1 MKKNRIKK
9 WFEKHMREVFLAPS
23 LIFIFMM
30 IVAPLIYNF
39 SLSFTDWTMS
49 VNKPPQFIGLANYL
63 EVFQEERFINAVWR
77 TIVFAVIAIALETVI
92 GVALAVLIN
101 RKFHGRRV
109 VQALMLLPVVAT
121 PVALGMAWKLILEP
135 SIGFANVVMQ
145 FLGFEARKFIA
156 TTSFE
161 SLFVLIL
168 IDVWEW
174 TPLIMLMVYA
184 GLNTIPQDPYES
196 ALIDGASRWQ
206 TFTKITLPLASSS
219 ILVAVLMRLI
229 DVVKTFDIIYATT
242 QGGPNFATENIN
254 IYAYLNMFS
263 YYDFGK
269 AAAISVL
276 FFIVVMAI
284 GCGFL
289 KVKSKLEVDY

>member
-1 MKKNRIKK
+1 MSRWFQKNMK
-9 WFEKHMREVFLAPS
+9 FVFLAPS
-23 LIFIFMM
+23 IIFILLM
-30 IVAPLIYNF
+30 IIAPLVYNF
-39 SLSFTDWTMS
+39 SLSFTDWTMA
-49 VNKPPQFIGLANYL
+49 VNKAPNFIGLNNYIK
-63 EVFQEERFINAVWR
+63 VFKEPRFINSVGR
-77 TIVFAVIAIALETVI
+77 TLIFSVIAIALEAI
-92 GVALAVLIN
+92 LGIALAVLIN
-101 RKFHGRRV
+101 RKFHGRRI

-135 SIGFANVVMQ
+135 SIGFANVVVTA
-145 FLGFEARKFIA
+145 LGFEARKFLA

-161 SLFVLIL
+161 SMLVLIL

-196 ALIDGASRWQ
+196 ALIDGANRWQ
-206 TFTKITLPLASSS
+206 TFTQITLPLASSS
-219 ILVAVLMRLI
+219 ILIAILMRLI

-254 IYAYLNMFS
+254 IYAYLNMFG
-263 YYDFGK
+263 YYEFGK

-284 GCGFL
+284 GGGFL
-289 KVKSKLEVDY
+289 KVKEKLEVEY

>member
-1 MKKNRIKK
+1 MSRWFQRNMK
-9 WFEKHMREVFLAPS
+9 FVFLAPS
-23 LIFIFMM
+23 IIFILTM
-30 IVAPLIYNF
+30 IIAPLVYNF
-39 SLSFTDWTMS
+39 SLSFTDWTMA
-49 VNKPPQFIGLANYL
+49 VNKAPKFIGLANYI
-63 EVFQEERFINAVWR
+63 EVFKEPRFINSVGR
-77 TIVFAVIAIALETVI
+77 TLIFSVIAIALEALLGI
-92 GVALAVLIN
+92 ALAVLIN
-101 RKFHGRRV
+101 RKFHGRRI

-135 SIGFANVVMQ
+135 SIGFANVVVTA
-145 FLGFEARKFIA
+145 LGFEARKFLA

-161 SLFVLIL
+161 SMLVLIL

-196 ALIDGASRWQ
+196 ALIDGANRWQ
-206 TFTKITLPLASSS
+206 TFTQITLPLASSS
-219 ILVAVLMRLI
+219 ILIAILMRLI

-254 IYAYLNMFS
+254 IYAYLNMFG
-263 YYDFGK
+263 YYEFGK

-284 GCGFL
+284 GGGFL
-289 KVKSKLEVDY
+289 KVKEKLEVEY

>member
-1 MKKNRIKK
+1 MNRWFQKNMK
-9 WFEKHMREVFLAPS
+9 FVFLAPS
-23 LIFIFMM
+23 IIFIVAM
-30 IVAPLIYNF
+30 IIAPLVYNF
-39 SLSFTDWTMS
+39 SLSFTDWTMA
-49 VNKPPQFIGLANYL
+49 VNKAPKFIGLANYL
-63 EVFQEERFINAVWR
+63 EVFKEPRFINSVGR
-77 TIVFAVIAIALETVI
+77 TLIFSVIAIALEALLGI
-92 GVALAVLIN
+92 ALAVLIN
-101 RKFHGRRV
+101 RKFHGRRI

-135 SIGFANVVMQ
+135 SIGFANVVVTA
-145 FLGFEARKFIA
+145 LGFEARKFLA

-161 SLFVLIL
+161 SMLVLIL

-196 ALIDGASRWQ
+196 ALIDGANKWQ
-206 TFTKITLPLASSS
+206 TFTQITLPLASSS
-219 ILVAVLMRLI
+219 ILVAILMRLI

-254 IYAYLNMFS
+254 IYAYLNMFG
-263 YYDFGK
+263 YYEFGK

-284 GCGFL
+284 GGGFL
-289 KVKSKLEVDY
+289 KVKEKLEVEY

>member
-1 MKKNRIKK
+1 MSK
-9 WFEKHMREVFLAPS
+9 WLDRHLKGIYVTPS
-23 LIFIFMM
+23 LIFIILM
-30 IVAPLIYNF
+30 IIAPLAYNF
-39 SLSFTDWTMS
+39 AMSFTDWQMS
-49 VNKPPQFIGLANYL
+49 AVKAPQFVGLKNYID
-63 EVFQEERFINAVWR
+63 VFKDERFRMSVWR
-77 TIVFAVIAIALETVI
+77 TIVFSGIAITLEGI
-92 GVALAVLIN
+92 LGVALAVLIN
-101 RKFHGRRV
+101 RKFYGRRI

-121 PVALGMAWKLILEP
+121 PVALGMVWRQMLEP
-135 SIGFANVVMQ
+135 SIGIANVLLTKLGMEPRL
-145 FLGFEARKFIA
+145 FLS
-156 TTSFE
+156 TSSFE
-161 SLFVLIL
+161 SMFWLIM

-174 TPLIMLMVYA
+174 TPMVMLMVYG
-184 GLNTIPQDPYES
+184 GLMTIPQDPYES
-196 ALIDGASRWQ
+196 ALIDGATKWQ

-284 GCGFL
+284 GGGFL
-289 KVKSKLEVDY
+289 KVKSKLEVEY

>member
-1 MKKNRIKK
+1 MNRWLQKNMK
-9 WFEKHMREVFLAPS
+9 FVFLAPS
-23 LIFIFMM
+23 IIFIVAM
-30 IVAPLIYNF
+30 IIAPLVYNF
-39 SLSFTDWTMS
+39 ALSFTDWTMA
-49 VNKPPQFIGLANYL
+49 VNKAPNFIGLKNYI
-63 EVFQEERFINAVWR
+63 EVFQEPRFISSVGR
-77 TIVFAVIAIALETVI
+77 TLIFSLIAIALESVLGI
-92 GVALAVLIN
+92 ALAVLIN
-101 RKFHGRRV
+101 RKFHGRRI

-135 SIGFANVVMQ
+135 SIGFANVVVTA
-145 FLGFEARKFIA
+145 LGFEARKFLA

-161 SLFVLIL
+161 SMLVLIL

-196 ALIDGASRWQ
+196 ALIDGANKWQ

-219 ILVAVLMRLI
+219 ILVAILMRLI

-263 YYDFGK
+263 YYEFGK

-276 FFIVVMAI
+276 FFIVVMSI
-284 GCGFL
+284 GGGFL
-289 KVKSKLEVDY
+289 KVKSKLEVEY

>member
-1 MKKNRIKK
+1 MK
-9 WFEKHMREVFLAPS
+9 FVFLAPS
-23 LIFIFMM
+23 IIFILLM
-30 IVAPLIYNF
+30 IIAPLVYNF
-39 SLSFTDWTMS
+39 SLSFTDWTMA
-49 VNKPPQFIGLANYL
+49 VNKAPNFIGLDNYIK
-63 EVFQEERFINAVWR
+63 VFKEPRFTNSVGR
-77 TIVFAVIAIALETVI
+77 TLIFSVIAIALEAI
-92 GVALAVLIN
+92 LGIALAVLIN
-101 RKFHGRRV
+101 RKFHGRRI

-135 SIGFANVVMQ
+135 SIGFANVVVTA
-145 FLGFEARKFIA
+145 LGFEARKFLA

-161 SLFVLIL
+161 SMLVLIL

-196 ALIDGASRWQ
+196 ALIDGANRWQ
-206 TFTKITLPLASSS
+206 TFTQITLPLASSS
-219 ILVAVLMRLI
+219 ILIAILMRLI

-263 YYDFGK
+263 YYEFGK

-284 GCGFL
+284 GGGFL
-289 KVKSKLEVDY
+289 KVKSKLEVEY

>member
-1 MKKNRIKK
+1 MK
-9 WFEKHMREVFLAPS
+9 FVFLAPS
-23 LIFIFMM
+23 IFF
-30 IVAPLIYNF
+30 IVAMIIAPLVYNF
-39 SLSFTDWTMS
+39 SLSFTDWTMA
-49 VNKPPQFIGLANYL
+49 VNKAPKFIGLANYI
-63 EVFQEERFINAVWR
+63 EVFKEPRFINSVGR
-77 TIVFAVIAIALETVI
+77 TLIFSVIAIALEAI
-92 GVALAVLIN
+92 LGIALAVLIN
-101 RKFHGRRV
+101 RKFHGRRI

-135 SIGFANVVMQ
+135 SIGFANVVVTA
-145 FLGFEARKFIA
+145 LGFEARKFLA

-161 SLFVLIL
+161 SMLVLIL

-196 ALIDGASRWQ
+196 ALIDGANKWQ
-206 TFTKITLPLASSS
+206 TFTQISLPLASSS
-219 ILVAVLMRLI
+219 ILIAILMRLI

-254 IYAYLNMFS
+254 IYAYLNMFG
-263 YYDFGK
+263 YYEFGK

-284 GCGFL
+284 GGGFL
-289 KVKSKLEVDY
+289 KVKEKLEVEY

>member
-1 MKKNRIKK
+1 MK
-9 WFEKHMREVFLAPS
+9 FVFLAPS
-23 LIFIFMM
+23 IIFILTM
-30 IVAPLIYNF
+30 IIAPLVYNF
-39 SLSFTDWTMS
+39 SLSFTDWTMA
-49 VNKPPQFIGLANYL
+49 VNKAPKFIGLANYI
-63 EVFQEERFINAVWR
+63 EVFKEPRFINSVGR
-77 TIVFAVIAIALETVI
+77 TLIFSVIAIALEALLGI
-92 GVALAVLIN
+92 ALAVLIN
-101 RKFHGRRV
+101 RKFHGRRI

-135 SIGFANVVMQ
+135 SIGFANVVVTA
-145 FLGFEARKFIA
+145 LGFEARKFLA

-161 SLFVLIL
+161 SMLVLIL

-196 ALIDGASRWQ
+196 ALIDGANRWQ
-206 TFTKITLPLASSS
+206 TFTQITLPLASSS
-219 ILVAVLMRLI
+219 ILIAILMRLI

-254 IYAYLNMFS
+254 IYAYLNMFG
-263 YYDFGK
+263 YYEFGK

-284 GCGFL
+284 GGGFL
-289 KVKSKLEVDY
+289 KVKEKLEVEY

>member
-1 MKKNRIKK
+1 MK
-9 WFEKHMREVFLAPS
+9 FVFLAPS
-23 LIFIFMM
+23 IIFILAM
-30 IVAPLIYNF
+30 IIAPLVYNF
-39 SLSFTDWTMS
+39 SLSFTDWTMA
-49 VNKPPQFIGLANYL
+49 VNKAPNFIGLDNYI
-63 EVFQEERFINAVWR
+63 EVFKEPRFVNSVGR
-77 TIVFAVIAIALETVI
+77 TLLFSLIAIALEAI
-92 GVALAVLIN
+92 LGIALAVLIN
-101 RKFHGRRV
+101 RKFHGRRI

-135 SIGFANVVMQ
+135 SIGFANVVVTA
-145 FLGFEARKFIA
+145 LGFEARKFLA

-161 SLFVLIL
+161 SMLVLIL

-196 ALIDGASRWQ
+196 ALIDGANRWQ
-206 TFTKITLPLASSS
+206 TFTQITLPLASSS
-219 ILVAVLMRLI
+219 ILIAILMRLI

-263 YYDFGK
+263 YYQFGK

-284 GCGFL
+284 GGGFL
-289 KVKSKLEVDY
+289 KIKSKLEVEY

>member
-1 MKKNRIKK
+1 MSRWFQKHIK
-9 WFEKHMREVFLAPS
+9 FVFLAPS
-23 LIFIFMM
+23 IIFILLM
-30 IVAPLIYNF
+30 IIAPLVYNF
-39 SLSFTDWTMS
+39 SLSFTDWTMA
-49 VNKPPQFIGLANYL
+49 VNKAPKFIGLANYL
-63 EVFQEERFINAVWR
+63 EVFKEPRFINSVGR
-77 TIVFAVIAIALETVI
+77 TLIFSVIAIALEAI
-92 GVALAVLIN
+92 LGIALAVLIN
-101 RKFHGRRV
+101 RKFHGRRI

-135 SIGFANVVMQ
+135 SIGFANVVVTA
-145 FLGFEARKFIA
+145 LGFEARKFLA

-161 SLFVLIL
+161 SMLVLIL

-196 ALIDGASRWQ
+196 ALIDGANRWQ
-206 TFTKITLPLASSS
+206 TFTQITLPLASSS
-219 ILVAVLMRLI
+219 ILIAILMRLI

-254 IYAYLNMFS
+254 IYAYLNMFG
-263 YYDFGK
+263 YYEFGK

-276 FFIVVMAI
+276 FFIIVMAI
-284 GCGFL
+284 GGGFL
-289 KVKSKLEVDY
+289 KVKEKLEVEY

>member
-1 MKKNRIKK
+1 MNRWFQKNMK
-9 WFEKHMREVFLAPS
+9 FVFLAPS
-23 LIFIFMM
+23 IIFILAM
-30 IVAPLIYNF
+30 IIAPLVYNF
-39 SLSFTDWTMS
+39 SLSFTDWTMA
-49 VNKPPQFIGLANYL
+49 VNKAPKFIGLTNYI
-63 EVFQEERFINAVWR
+63 EVFKEPRFVNSVGR
-77 TIVFAVIAIALETVI
+77 TLLFSLIAIALEAI
-92 GVALAVLIN
+92 LGIALAVLIN
-101 RKFHGRRV
+101 RKFHGRRI

-135 SIGFANVVMQ
+135 SIGFANVVVTA
-145 FLGFEARKFIA
+145 LGFEARKFLA

-161 SLFVLIL
+161 SMLVLIL

-196 ALIDGASRWQ
+196 ALIDGANRWQ
-206 TFTKITLPLASSS
+206 TFTQITLPLASSS
-219 ILVAVLMRLI
+219 ILIAILMRLI

-263 YYDFGK
+263 YYQFGK

-284 GCGFL
+284 GGGFL
-289 KVKSKLEVDY
+289 KIKSKLEVEY